1 LMGGFGGT
9 AVLFLVVSYRM
20 TEQSNLAPFSY
31 FGIPLAFVLGWLFFD
46 EAPWATL
53 FPGAILI
60 AAGGLLIVWRER
72 AQAKQ
77 TYNW

>member
-1 LMGGFGGT
+1 
-9 AVLFLVVSYRM
+9 M

-46 EAPWATL
+46 EMPWDDL
-53 FPGAILI
+53 FPGALLI

-72 AQAKQ
+72 RLRKAALA
-77 TYNW
+77 